1 MHFAPLALVP
11 VALRAVLLCA
21 VAASLVQPLRAQRP
35 EPPRPAPA
43 SAPAA
48 QEVLLP
54 APQVQALVPQ
64 TVTRHALGEA
74 VSVRLGQPLS
84 GLTLNPGMGLR
95 VGVVSSLTIDADG
108 MMWVGGSAGIQR
120 FDGRNLSEPLRHQ
133 QRVQPQASVR
143 EPEQPQQRGPDADA
157 LRDIEMLHAQGPW
170 LYYTTQ
176 DGVFSYYRPTGLSR
190 QIADDGSGW
199 KDVEPEAG
207 ERPYRVR
214 PQTQWCLAG
223 PNRLLALSEA
233 APTRQLRDIDLA
245 SGAVRRVEL
254 PGVPSDSAIV
264 ITPLCNATYLI
275 WVDHGL
281 GKLRRYRLSDGALRD
296 IELPPDMLPEPRA
309 RDAGWSLLA
318 WSLDGQPLLGTSQ
331 GVARLDFAAARLV
344 LDPALSQGLKGSR
357 LTGYER
363 EVWRLSTGTSRL
375 WVSRRGSELFEVTPD
390 GAVASHRLGW
400 TQGITESGVRPIFGL
415 VTTVYGTQEWIWL
428 LQGESVVGYMRD
440 TAPQIVST
448 TVHADDVGHF
458 RADVWGVCD
467 DATGQRWVINS
478 LGQVGVHALRG
489 PQRLHVLPDV
499 VGVSQG
505 RCMGGSL
512 WALSQGGLVQLTR
525 VADTVEV
532 RRFRALD
539 NLGTGTRVRMQQV
552 DDERLLLL
560 TPQRVR
566 LLDVRKQEVLTQA
579 LPGYFKALMAP
590 PLPRP
595 GHPDQALVSGPGADT
610 MTLVSL
616 DMRRIWPLHLAA
628 PSEPAAL
635 APTRV
640 PPMELA
646 AWVDE
651 ERLIA
656 VRHDGQSRVLWVSDT
671 GQVARVEPLRLWP
684 WWRGRVG
691 YCALPGY
698 GGSAILSTT
707 QGLAQISLT
716 AAQADYLT
724 QREGVAWDDFNA
736 DACSLRGSRM
746 LFGATMG
753 WTEVDTTSQVNK
765 DQLPVPMLLMVGE
778 GREPMRAWAPGVDEV
793 LAIDEQS
800 GVLRLDI
807 GLDRFSGRHDFDLYY
822 RLKGVEPA
830 WRRSAD
836 GGRVEFAG
844 LRAGDYEIEYGFADD
859 LGDPEAV
866 RSVTLTVRAPWWR
879 SSAMLILVALALA
892 AVLAAWSVQQRRNLA
907 RLGAS
912 RQQLSLALEGSAG
925 VLWDRCEGQVS
936 CTDAPWLQ
944 LTANDLSGTV
954 ASFEERIHPEDLPR
968 YKAAV
973 QLCEAHLSEGLF
985 IEYRLRHAKGHW
997 VWVRDAGRAFAR
1009 LGPDMPAP
1017 RLVGT
1022 LHEISHVKQIEE
1034 DLRRM
1039 ASTDE
1044 LTGLPN
1050 RRECNRFIDAAI
1062 SRTLARGTSFCL
1074 LFLDLNQ
1081 FKTIND
1087 SLGHSFGDALLRRVA
1102 SDLTRALPRKGTLF
1116 RLGGDEFVV
1125 CLQECDVAQGE
1136 RVAQTLLDAL
1146 SGIRNING
1154 VDVHV
1159 TGAFGIAACPQH
1171 ADSRKELLQFADAA
1185 MYAAKA
1191 SGPHSYMVFE
1201 MQDAS
1206 RLVQRAHIEAALAQ
1220 GLARRDFR
1228 VLYQP
1233 ICDAQTRRTCR
1244 YEALLRWQHPQFT
1257 EEPLQR
1263 VIDILET
1270 SGLIRSVGAWVLDQ
1284 ALADHHTLCALNPDE
1299 PALGICVNVSV
1310 HQLRDAGF
1318 VQEVEAACQRHDV
1331 APHALEIEVTESVL
1345 ASTHECISHTLGR
1358 LRALGVGVSI
1368 DDFGVGYSSL
1378 SYLQSLPATTLKIDK
1393 SFIDGIDS
1401 NEVSRKLCMSLISMA
1416 HALGLR
1422 VVAEGV
1428 EREAQLRDLQSGGC
1442 EEVQGYLFARPM
1454 ELAAMQQ
1461 KASTAPAG

>member
-1 MHFAPLALVP
+1 MSGAW
-11 VALRAVLLCA
+11 RAVALCA
-21 VAASLVQPLRAQRP
+21 VAGGMALPLWARSLEVPRAMLV
-35 EPPRPAPA
+35 
-43 SAPAA
+43 SAPAEQGA
-48 QEVLLP
+48 QLP
-54 APQVQALVPQ
+54 PPQAETLVP
-64 TVTRHALGEA
+64 EA
-74 VSVRLGQPLS
+74 VTTHPLRELGSVHLVQPLS

-95 VGVVSSLTIDADG
+95 VGVVSSLAIDAEG
-108 MMWVGGSAGIQR
+108 MMWIAGSAGIQR
-120 FDGRNLSEPLRHQ
+120 FDGRNLSELLRHQ
-133 QRVQPQASVR
+133 RPVQPQASVR
-143 EPEQPQQRGPDADA
+143 EPGQPQLDALDADTI
-157 LRDIEMLHAQGPW
+157 RGVQMLHAQGPW

-176 DGVFSYYRPTGLSR
+176 EGVFSYYRPSGLSR

-199 KDVEPEAG
+199 KDVEPQAA
-207 ERPYRVR
+207 ERPYRIRSHV
-214 PQTQWCLAG
+214 QWCLAG
-223 PNRLLALSEA
+223 PNRLVALSEA
-233 APTRQLRDIDLA
+233 APTRQVSDIDLT
-245 SGAVRRVEL
+245 SGSVRRVEL

-264 ITPLCNATYLI
+264 TTPLCNATYLI
-275 WVDHGL
+275 WVDHGV
-281 GKLRRYRLSDGALRD
+281 GKLRRYRLVDGALSD
-296 IELPPDMLPEPRA
+296 ITLPPGVLPEPRA
-309 RDAGWSLLA
+309 QDAGWSRLA
-318 WSLDGQPLLGTSQ
+318 WSLDGRPLLGTKQ
-331 GVARLDFAAARLV
+331 GVVRLDFAAARMV
-344 LDPALSQGLKGSR
+344 AEPALAEGLKRSR
-357 LTGYER
+357 SYGFEG
-363 EVWRLSTGTSRL
+363 EAWRLRTGTSRL
-375 WVSRRGSELFEVTPD
+375 WISRRGSELFEVAPD
-390 GAVASHRLGW
+390 GSVALHRLGW
-400 TQGITESGVRPIFGL
+400 TQGITESGVRPTFGL
-415 VTTVYGTQEWIWL
+415 VTTVFGTQEWVWL
-428 LQGESVVGYMRD
+428 LQGEGVVGYVRD

-448 TVHADDVGHF
+448 TVHADDAGRF
-458 RADVWGVCD
+458 RPDVWGVCD

-478 LGQVGVHALRG
+478 LGQVGVHAVRE
-489 PQRLHVLPDV
+489 PQRMTVLPDSMS
-499 VGVSQG
+499 VSQG
-505 RCMGGSL
+505 RCMGASL
-512 WALSQGGLVQLTR
+512 WALSHGALLQLTR
-525 VADTVEV
+525 VDDAIQV
-532 RRFRALD
+532 RRFRVLD
-539 NLGTGTRVRMQQV
+539 RLGPGTRVRMQQV
-552 DDERLLLL
+552 DDERVLLL

-566 LLDVRKQEVLTQA
+566 RLDVRQHEVLTQDMS
-579 LPGYFKALMAP
+579 GYFKPLMAP

-595 GHPDQALVSGPGADT
+595 SHPDQVLVSGPEADT
-610 MTLVSL
+610 MTLLSL
-616 DMRRIWPLHLAA
+616 DMQRLWPLHLAT
-628 PSEPAAL
+628 PSESAGF

-646 AWVDE
+646 AWVDS
-651 ERLIA
+651 ERLIT
-656 VRHDGQSRVLWVSDT
+656 VRRDGQSRVLWVSAT
-671 GQVARVEPLRLWP
+671 GQVARTEPLRLWP
-684 WWRGRVG
+684 WWRSRAA
-691 YCALPGY
+691 YCILPGY

-707 QGLAQISLT
+707 LGLAQIGLT
-716 AAQADYLT
+716 APQADYLM
-724 QREGVAWDDFNA
+724 QRDGVAWDDFNA
-736 DACSLRGSRM
+736 DACSLRGTKA

-753 WTEVDTTSQVNK
+753 WTEVDTTSQVHK
-765 DQLPVPMLLMVGE
+765 DPLPVPMLLMVGE
-778 GREPMRAWAPGVDEV
+778 GREPMRSWQPAADPTLTIG
-793 LAIDEQS
+793 EQS

-844 LRAGDYEIEYGFADD
+844 LRAGDYEIEYGFAGD
-859 LGDPEAV
+859 LGDPETV
-866 RSVTLTVRAPWWR
+866 RSVMLTVRAPWWR
-879 SSAMLILVALALA
+879 SSAMLVLIALGLVAALT
-892 AVLAAWSVQQRRNLA
+892 AWSVQQRRNLA
-907 RLGAS
+907 RLSAS

-954 ASFEERIHPEDLPR
+954 ASFEGRIHPEDLPR

-985 IEYRLRHAKGHW
+985 IEYRLRHAKGNW

-1062 SRTLARGTSFCL
+1062 TRSLARGTSFCL

-1087 SLGHSFGDALLRRVA
+1087 SLGHSFGDGLLRRVA

-1125 CLQECDVAQGE
+1125 CLQECDAAQGE

-1171 ADSRKELLQFADAA
+1171 ANSRKELLQFADAA

-1191 SGPHSYMVFE
+1191 SGAHSYMVFE
-1201 MQDAS
+1201 MKDAS

-1220 GLARRDFR
+1220 GLERGDFR

-1233 ICDAQTRRTCR
+1233 ICDTQTRRPRR
-1244 YEALLRWQHPQFT
+1244 YEAVLRWPHPQFT
-1257 EEPLQR
+1257 EVPLQR

-1284 ALADHHTLCALNPDE
+1284 ALADHRALCALNPDE

-1318 VQEVEAACQRHDV
+1318 VQQVEAACQRHEV
-1331 APHALEIEVTESVL
+1331 APQALDLEITESVL
-1345 ASTHECISHTLGR
+1345 ASTHASISHTLEC
-1358 LRALGVGVSI
+1358 LRTLGVGVSI

-1401 NEVSRKLCMSLISMA
+1401 NEVSRKLCLSLISMA

-1428 EREAQLRDLQSGGC
+1428 EREAQLHDLQSGGC
-1442 EEVQGYLFARPM
+1442 EEVQGYLFARPQ
-1454 ELAAMQQ
+1454 ELAAMRQAAV
-1461 KASTAPAG
+1461 ASITA

>member
-1 MHFAPLALVP
+1 MHPPLLALVS
-11 VALRAVLLCA
+11 VALRAAVLCA
-21 VAASLVQPLRAQRP
+21 MAGGVTLPLLARSLEAPRAVGSSPPAASGGQLPPPQAGALIPESTANHPLDKLDSARLV
-35 EPPRPAPA
+35 
-43 SAPAA
+43 
-48 QEVLLP
+48 
-54 APQVQALVPQ
+54 
-64 TVTRHALGEA
+64 
-74 VSVRLGQPLS
+74 QPLS
-84 GLTLNPGMGLR
+84 GLTLNASMGLR

-108 MMWVGGSAGIQR
+108 MLWIGGSAGIQR

-133 QRVQPQASVR
+133 RPVQPQASVR
-143 EPEQPQQRGPDADA
+143 EPGQPQFAAPEADTIRGID
-157 LRDIEMLHAQGPW
+157 MLHAQGPW
-170 LYYTTQ
+170 LYYATRH
-176 DGVFSYYRPTGLSR
+176 GVFSYYRPSGLSR
-190 QIADDGSGW
+190 QIADDGNGW
-199 KDVEPEAG
+199 KDVEPHTN
-207 ERPYRVR
+207 ERPYHAG
-214 PQTQWCLAG
+214 PQVQWCLAG
-223 PNRLLALSEA
+223 PNRLLALTEA
-233 APTRQLRDIDLA
+233 TPTRRLRDIDLA
-245 SGAVRRVEL
+245 AGSVRQVEL

-264 ITPLCNATYLI
+264 ATPLCNASYLI
-275 WVDHGL
+275 WVDHGV
-281 GKLRRYRLSDGALRD
+281 GKLRRYGLADGALSD
-296 IELPPDMLPEPRA
+296 IVLPPGALPEPRA

-318 WSLDGQPLLGTSQ
+318 WSLDGQPLLGTNQ
-331 GVARLDFAAARLV
+331 GVARLDFASGRMV
-344 LDPALSQGLKGSR
+344 YDPDFAQALKGSR
-357 LTGYER
+357 LNGHER
-363 EVWRLSTGTSRL
+363 EAWRLSTGTSRQ
-375 WVSRRGSELFEVTPD
+375 WISRRGSELFEVAPD
-390 GAVASHRLGW
+390 GSVALHRLGW
-400 TQGITESGVRPIFGL
+400 THGITESGVSPIFGL
-415 VTTVYGTQEWIWL
+415 TSTVYGTQEWIWL
-428 LQGESVVGYMRD
+428 LQGEGVVGYVRD

-448 TVHADDVGHF
+448 TVHADDAGRF

-467 DATGQRWVINS
+467 DAMGQRWVINS
-478 LGQVGVHALRG
+478 LGQVGVHARRE
-489 PQRLHVLPDV
+489 PHRLYVLPDT

-505 RCMGGSL
+505 RCMGGAL
-512 WALSQGGLVQLTR
+512 WALSHGSPVQLTL
-525 VADTVEV
+525 VDGAVQV

-539 NLGTGTRVRMQQV
+539 GLGPGTRVRMQQI
-552 DDERLLLL
+552 DDERVLLL

-566 LLDVRKQEVLTQA
+566 LLDVRKHQVLTQA
-579 LPGYFKALMAP
+579 MPGYFKALMAP

-595 GHPDQALVSGPGADT
+595 SHPDQVLVSGPEVDT
-610 MTLVSL
+610 MTLLSL
-616 DMRRIWPLHLAA
+616 DMQRIWPLHLAT
-628 PSEPAAL
+628 PSEPAGPVPA
-635 APTRV
+635 RV

-646 AWVDE
+646 TWVDS

-656 VRHDGQSRVLWVSDT
+656 VRRDGQSRLLWVSDT
-671 GQVARVEPLRLWP
+671 GQVARVEPLRVWP
-684 WWRGRVG
+684 WWHGRAA
-691 YCALPGY
+691 YCIMPGY

-707 QGLAQISLT
+707 QGLIQMSLT
-716 AAQADYLT
+716 APQADYLM
-724 QREGVAWDDFNA
+724 QHEGVAWGDFNA
-736 DACSLRGSRM
+736 DACSLRGSTL

-753 WTEVDTTSQVNK
+753 WTEVNTISLVNK
-765 DQLPVPMLLMVGE
+765 DPLPLPMLLMVGE
-778 GREPMRAWAPGVDEV
+778 GREPMRAWAPAAGEALV
-793 LAIDEQS
+793 IDEQS

-844 LRAGDYEIEYGFADD
+844 LRAGDYEIEYGFAGD
-859 LGDPEAV
+859 LGDPETV
-866 RSVTLTVRAPWWR
+866 RSLLLTVRAPWWR
-879 SSAMLILVALALA
+879 SSAMLILIALALA
-892 AVLAAWSVQQRRNLA
+892 AALAAWSVQLRRNLA

-954 ASFEERIHPEDLPR
+954 ASFEDRIHPEDLSR

-1062 SRTLARGTSFCL
+1062 SRTLARSTSFCL

-1125 CLQECDVAQGE
+1125 CLQECDAAQGE
-1136 RVAQTLLDAL
+1136 RVAQTLLIAL

-1171 ADSRKELLQFADAA
+1171 ADTRKELLQFADAA

-1201 MQDAS
+1201 MKDAS

-1220 GLARRDFR
+1220 GLARGDFR

-1233 ICDAQTRRTCR
+1233 ICDIRTRQPNR
-1244 YEALLRWQHPQFT
+1244 YEAVLRWPHPQFT
-1257 EEPLQR
+1257 EVPLQR

-1284 ALADHHTLCALNPDE
+1284 ALADHRMLRALNPDE

-1318 VQEVEAACQRHDV
+1318 VQQVEAACQRHEV
-1331 APHALEIEVTESVL
+1331 APQALEIEVTESVL
-1345 ASTHECISHTLGR
+1345 ASTHASISHTLER

-1401 NEVSRKLCMSLISMA
+1401 NEISRKLCMSLISMA

-1442 EEVQGYLFARPM
+1442 DEVQGYLFARPL

-1461 KASTAPAG
+1461 KASAAPAG